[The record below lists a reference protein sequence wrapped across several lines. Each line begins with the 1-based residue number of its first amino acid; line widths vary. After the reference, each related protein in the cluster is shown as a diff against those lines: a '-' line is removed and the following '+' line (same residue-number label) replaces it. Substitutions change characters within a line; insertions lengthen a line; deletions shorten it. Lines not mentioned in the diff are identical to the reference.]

1 MDPSLPTGL
10 PPVRPSPG
18 ESFFRLGRL
27 VRKELIEI
35 IRDRR
40 TIITLVL
47 MPLLLYPLL
56 SVAFQQFFL
65 ASSIDPNRGQV
76 YRFGFATQR
85 EYQVFFGFLE
95 FGQQLLDRRAAPK
108 QTKDGPAPAGPR
120 LDASIFADLEKALRT
135 GEVDLAVRLPD
146 SEQFEL

>member
-1 MDPSLPTGL
+1 MHRIPRLSSRESLG
-10 PPVRPSPG
+10 
-18 ESFFRLGRL
+18 RLGRL

-65 ASSIDPNRGQV
+65 ASSIDPNRALT
-76 YRFGFATQR
+76 YRFGFATQV
-85 EYQVFFGFLE
+85 ELQTFIQFLSY
-95 FGQQLLDRRAAPK
+95 GDRLLEA
-108 QTKDGPAPAGPR
+108 QPR
-120 LDASIFADLEKALRT
+120 HD
-135 GEVDLAVRLPD
+135 
-146 SEQFEL
+146 

>member
-1 MDPSLPTGL
+1 MDPILPTGL

-18 ESFFRLGRL
+18 ESLFRLGRL

-56 SVAFQQFFL
+56 SVAFQQFVL
-65 ASSIDPNRGQV
+65 ASRVDQGRGVV
-76 YRFGFATQR
+76 YRIGFVSEQEANT
-85 EYQVFFGFLE
+85 FLE
-95 FGQQLLDRRAAPK
+95 FLQREGRQAAPP
-108 QTKDGPAPAGPR
+108 QAAPH
-120 LDASIFADLEKALRT
+120 DKA
-135 GEVDLAVRLPD
+135 A
-146 SEQFEL
+146 